1 MRFKSMH
8 VPLRMRGDG
17 ANGFLMPRSMSP
29 NSLIALQS
37 QVVAQPVLDAPSTIA
52 RAADEEFF

>member
-1 MRFKSMH
+1 MH

-17 ANGFLMPRSMSP
+17 AKGFLMPRSMSP
-29 NSLIALQS
+29 NSLIALES
-37 QVVAQPVLDAPSTIA
+37 QVVAQPVLIAPSTIA